1 MLFLLAGAVALAQA
15 VYVCDGGEYGT
26 SFEPTGSDKNTGL
39 IQEGFPDPVL
49 TLRRAEQ
56 ILESKPEGT
65 DLLLCEGGVW
75 HDQTLTVRLSGLDT
89 NNTVIGCYTIQDGV
103 LKVCTD
109 TYPIC
114 ANGIKTKC
122 LDPLDYSLRSS
133 AG

>member
-1 MLFLLAGAVALAQA
+1 MQLLLVGAVALSQA

-26 SFEPTGSDKNTGL
+26 SFESTGSDRNTGL
-39 IQEGFPDPVL
+39 MQEGFPDPVR
-49 TLRRAEQ
+49 TLRRAEEV
-56 ILESKPEGT
+56 LERQAQGT

-75 HDQTLTVRLSGLDT
+75 HDQTLNVRLAGVQE

-114 ANGIKTKC
+114 ANGIKTQC
-122 LDPLDYSLRSS
+122 LDPLDFSLRSS

>member
-1 MLFLLAGAVALAQA
+1 VLFVLAGAVALAQA

-26 SFEPTGSDKNTGL
+26 SFEPTGNDQNTGL
-39 IQEGFPDPVL
+39 MQEGFPDPVL
-49 TLRRAEQ
+49 TLKRAEE

-75 HDQTLTVRLSGLDT
+75 HDQTLTVRLSGLPS
-89 NNTVIGCYTIQDGV
+89 NRTVVGCYTINEGV
-103 LKVCTD
+103 LKLCAE

-114 ANGIKTKC
+114 SNGIKTKC
-122 LDPLDYSLRSS
+122 VDPLDFSLRSS